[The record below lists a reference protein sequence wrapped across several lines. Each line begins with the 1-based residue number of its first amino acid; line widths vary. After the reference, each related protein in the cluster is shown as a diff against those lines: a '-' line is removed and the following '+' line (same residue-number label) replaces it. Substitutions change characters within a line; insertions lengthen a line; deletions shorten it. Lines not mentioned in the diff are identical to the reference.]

1 MSYIFFFS
9 YKRVVD
15 GPYLETFFKD
25 LSEELSGQLQL
36 DVNDE
41 IGFLD
46 QKGIE
51 LGDAWEP
58 TIADALQQSKVLVCA
73 YSPRYFESEYC
84 GKEWRVFQ
92 MRRELHQQS
101 KKLAG
106 DQNAQLP
113 AVIIPVLWQPC
124 TPVPA
129 VTGIQYM
136 YGNPQSFENQKG
148 VRSLV
153 KRKNVNQALYDDY
166 IELLAEKIKNAVSHQ
181 LPQLPNL
188 PALSQ
193 VPSAFVTQAQPA
205 VVPAAAQPQKPASS
219 TSTSST
225 KHVRFIFVAADPA
238 KFIGP
243 RQADAYGARGSY
255 WKPYHPTV
263 SDRIGR
269 LLQHFVSSEEMD
281 FDSDIVEFGQ
291 DLVPVVQQAFDERKI
306 VVLLVDGWTLS
317 WDTNSQNILRQF
329 DKKSVDLYNATVLV
343 PWNDSDLEIQGKRDE
358 ILDKVRE
365 VFDFRANLWRNPVF
379 YRDGINS
386 LPDLLAAV
394 QTALDSIRSE
404 LHKRAPKSNPVPDG
418 ISKPVVSNQP
428 PQPAAEGVAP

>member
-25 LSEELSGQLQL
+25 LSNELRGQLQL
-36 DVNDE
+36 SDDAEV
-41 IGFLD
+41 GFFD

-58 TIADALQQSKVLVCA
+58 TIAQALQDSKVIVCA

-84 GKEWRVFQ
+84 GKELQVFQ
-92 MRRELHQQS
+92 SRREFHRQQ
-101 KKLAG
+101 KLAN
-106 DQNAQLP
+106 DPNAQLP
-113 AVIIPVLWQPC
+113 PVIVPVLWQPC
-124 TPVPA
+124 TPVEA

-136 YGNPQSFENQKG
+136 YGDPQSYENKKG
-148 VRSLV
+148 LRAVV
-153 KRKNVNQALYDDY
+153 KRTNVYQALYTDY
-166 IELLAEKIKNAVSHQ
+166 IESLAEKIIEAADHKLSQLAA
-181 LPQLPNL
+181 LPQL
-188 PALSQ
+188 ST
-193 VPSAFVTQAQPA
+193 VSSAFVTQTPPFFVPPFEQP
-205 VVPAAAQPQKPASS
+205 PKP
-219 TSTSST
+219 TTPSTSST

-238 KFIGP
+238 KFVGP
-243 RQADAYGARGSY
+243 REAAAYGARGSY
-255 WKPYHPTV
+255 WKPFHPTV
-263 SDRIGR
+263 NDRIGR

-281 FDSDIVEFGQ
+281 FDSDIVDFGQ
-291 DLVPVVQQAFDERKI
+291 DLVTVVQQAFDERKI

-317 WDTNSQNILRQF
+317 WDTNSQDILRQF
-329 DKKSVDLYNATVLV
+329 DKKSVDLYNSTVLV
-343 PWNDSDLEIQGKRDE
+343 PWNDSDLEIQGKREE
-358 ILDKVRE
+358 ILDKVRD

-386 LPDLLAAV
+386 LQDLLAAV

-404 LHKRAPKSNPVPDG
+404 LHKRAPKGNPVPDG

-428 PQPAAEGVAP
+428 PPPTAEGVSP

>member
-15 GPYLETFFKD
+15 GPYLQTFFDD

-36 DVNDE
+36 DVDEE

-58 TIADALQQSKVLVCA
+58 TIAQALQGSKVLVCA

-84 GKEWRVFQ
+84 GKEWQVFQ
-92 MRRELHQQS
+92 MRRELHRQKQ
-101 KKLAG
+101 LAG
-106 DQNAQLP
+106 DPEAQLP
-113 AVIIPVLWQPC
+113 PVIVPVLWQPC

-129 VTGIQYM
+129 VTSIQYL
-136 YGNPQSFENQKG
+136 YGDPQSFENKKG

-153 KRKNVNQALYDDY
+153 KRKTVNQATYTDY
-166 IELLAEKIKNAVSHQ
+166 IELLAEKIKEAAGYQ
-181 LPQLPNL
+181 LPQLANL
-188 PALSQ
+188 PALNK
-193 VPSAFVTQAQPA
+193 VPSAFVTQTPA
-205 VVPAAAQPQKPASS
+205 VVPAAAQPQTPATS
-219 TSTSST
+219 TASTSST
-225 KHVRFIFVAADPA
+225 KHVRFIFVAGDPA
-238 KFIGP
+238 KFGGQ
-243 RQADAYGARGSY
+243 RQADAYGERGSY
-255 WKPYHPTV
+255 WKPFHPNV

-291 DLVPVVQQAFDERKI
+291 DLIPVVKQAFDERKI
-306 VVLLVDGWTLS
+306 VVLLVDGWTVS
-317 WDTNSQNILRQF
+317 WDPASQAILRQF
-329 DKKSVDLYNATVLV
+329 DKSSVDLYNSTVLV
-343 PWNDSDLEIQGKRDE
+343 PWNDSDLEIQNRRDE
-358 ILDKVRE
+358 ILDNVRN

-386 LPDLLAAV
+386 LPDLLTAV
-394 QTALDSIRSE
+394 QNALDSIRSE

-428 PQPAAEGVAP
+428 PQPAAEGV

>member
-15 GPYLETFFKD
+15 GPYLQIFFEK
-25 LSEELSGQLQL
+25 LSEELSGELQL
-36 DVNDE
+36 DPGEE
-41 IGFLD
+41 IGFFD
-46 QKGIE
+46 EKGIE

-58 TIADALQQSKVLVCA
+58 TIANALQQSKVLVCA
-73 YSPRYFESEYC
+73 YSPRYFQSEYC
-84 GKEWRVFQ
+84 GKEWQVFQ
-92 MRRELHQQS
+92 MRRELHRQQ
-101 KKLAG
+101 KLAG
-106 DQNAQLP
+106 DPSAQLP
-113 AVIIPVLWQPC
+113 PVIIPVLWQPC

-129 VTGIQYM
+129 VAGIQYM
-136 YGNPQSFENQKG
+136 YGNAQSFENQKG
-148 VRSLV
+148 VRKLV
-153 KRKNVNQALYDDY
+153 KRRTINQEVFDEY
-166 IELLAEKIKNAVSHQ
+166 IELLAEKIKDAVSHQ

-193 VPSAFVTQAQPA
+193 VPSAFVTQPQIA
-205 VVPAAAQPQKPASS
+205 VALAAARPQQAA
-219 TSTSST
+219 TSAATGST

-238 KFIGP
+238 KKFIGP
-243 RQADAYGARGSY
+243 QQADAYGTRGSY
-255 WKPYHPTV
+255 WKPFHPTV
-263 SDRIGR
+263 NDRIGR
-269 LLQHFVSSEEMD
+269 LLQHFVSSEELD

-306 VVLLVDGWTLS
+306 VVLLVDGWTITS
-317 WDTNSQNILRQF
+317 DTASQNILRQF
-329 DKKSVDLYNATVLV
+329 DQNSVNLYNATVLV
-343 PWNDSDLEIQGKRDE
+343 PWNDSDLEIQGKRQE
-358 ILDKVRE
+358 ILDTVRG

-418 ISKPVVSNQP
+418 ITKPVVSNQP
-428 PQPAAEGVAP
+428 PPVEGVSP